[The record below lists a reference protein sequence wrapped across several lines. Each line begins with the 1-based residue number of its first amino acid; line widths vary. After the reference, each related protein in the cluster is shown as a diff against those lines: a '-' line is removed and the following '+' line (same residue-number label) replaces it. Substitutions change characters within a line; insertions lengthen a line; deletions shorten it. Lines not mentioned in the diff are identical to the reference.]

1 MCWHIFS
8 IGGGFTFSA
17 WSRHSVRSLQRGLAM
32 IRFAKKPETA
42 EPSESPRKVAAEVAP
57 SARKTEKASG
67 RAKARASSD
76 KIEDDEKLI

>member
-1 MCWHIFS
+1 
-8 IGGGFTFSA
+8 
-17 WSRHSVRSLQRGLAM
+17 M

-67 RAKARASSD
+67 RAKGRTSSD